1 MNVVGFVSYA
11 ARMTYNGSCK
21 HIVPRNGAALAIT
34 ESGGVL
40 RGAGA
45 TEVFQIALVALIK
58 PIKLVEN

>member
-1 MNVVGFVSYA
+1 MLMTSNTSYSSIA
-11 ARMTYNGSCK
+11 HQS
-21 HIVPRNGAALAIT
+21 GAIKVIT

-58 PIKLVEN
+58 PTKLVKKLKEPTH